1 MGGKARDL
9 HGGLEE
15 STLSAVPAPE
25 HDIPKSGGILPS
37 ERRGPGFV
45 CRDSKLR
52 NYEATGP
59 ARPRSRPDGPLGGDE
74 RTRRRLSGNAPY
86 PKINRQPEPGGR
98 PSGKPRAPQT
108 RANVHRPMPNDGRR
122 PRQTVKR
129 IGRSRQAL
137 NRRGESHPA
146 KAPADRPEEMRI
158 RRPSKQFMTY
168 IHDNAPCTRNCS
180 RLTVFPMTFRPS
192 LSDLF
197 SCPIGH
203 TSTAVSKSSQ
213 LEISRLSAKQSM
225 KAVHALCSQRICNS
239 ELAIFEP

>member
-1 MGGKARDL
+1 M
-9 HGGLEE
+9 
-15 STLSAVPAPE
+15 APW
-25 HDIPKSGGILPS
+25 
-37 ERRGPGFV
+37 V
-45 CRDSKLR
+45 
-52 NYEATGP
+52 ATKELAEGSLVMRP
-59 ARPRSRPDGPLGGDE
+59 TPRS
-74 RTRRRLSGNAPY
+74 TV
-86 PKINRQPEPGGR
+86 NRNR
-98 PSGKPRAPQT
+98 VVVPSGKPRAPQT

-146 KAPADRPEEMRI
+146 KAPADRPEEMRS

-168 IHDNAPCTRNCS
+168 IHDNAPCSRNCS